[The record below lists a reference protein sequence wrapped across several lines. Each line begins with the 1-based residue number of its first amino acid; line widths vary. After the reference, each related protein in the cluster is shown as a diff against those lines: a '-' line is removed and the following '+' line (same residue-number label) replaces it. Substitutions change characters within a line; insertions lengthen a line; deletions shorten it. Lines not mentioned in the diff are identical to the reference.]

1 VIDRGRFFTVQ
12 EELQASQ
19 VAVLGPVIAD
29 QLFPGADP
37 LGRTVRVAGRGFRV
51 IGLQQRQG
59 NVAGSSLDRNVW
71 ISLLLEAVILCL
83 IGGAAGLLLAAAVTA
98 LLTLVLPDFLPVL
111 PAWAVAFGLGS
122 SCLTGVLAGYLPAR
136 QAARLDP
143 VEALRY
149 EGA

>member
-1 VIDRGRFFTVQ
+1 MARRWLVALAVVIVVVVAWRVLAAGGERGLAV
-12 EELQASQ
+12 ELSAAERRE
-19 VAVLGPVIAD
+19 V
-29 QLFPGADP
+29 
-37 LGRTVRVAGRGFRV
+37 FR
-51 IGLQQRQG
+51 
-59 NVAGSSLDRNVW
+59 S
-71 ISLLLEAVILCL
+71 L